1 MAYTPL
7 RVRTHASL
15 GRSTLTDAAVATW
28 AKAHGVPAVGVAEYN
43 TFAGA
48 LETAKRLAK
57 DGVQPLTGITQ
68 TLIRG
73 DATGDLTL
81 FARDAVGYKALLRAS
96 NAQTLAN
103 AKGPLAWDDWRTA
116 VAGAEDR
123 IVVLTGGHAGFAAAS
138 IGAVLADLADFPFV
152 FVEIERDEET
162 SRSGENVLVAAAAAA
177 KRPLV
182 ATTQMV
188 AASTASRKAHEVY
201 MGIVGKTYLADPAR
215 PRLVDGTW
223 LCDEAAFRARFADM
237 PEAVDATNTVAALC
251 AWKIAGSAPRM
262 PRFPFVENEDTALAA
277 QAREGLEL
285 RLMAARASLIELD
298 EAAYAPRLEREIALI
313 RQMGFSGYFLI
324 VADFIGW
331 ARAQGIPV
339 GPGRGSG
346 AGSLVAYAL
355 GITDIDP
362 LPFGLLFE
370 RFLNPDRVSLPD
382 FDIDFG
388 QARRD
393 EVIAYVRRRYGET
406 HVSHIGTWGVLQAR
420 AAVKAVGRV
429 MGVPYPV
436 VERFASMIPQNP
448 TDPISLQEAMESEG
462 LSAELVKADA
472 SVVEM
477 FDVARQVEGL
487 FNYMST
493 HAAGV
498 VIAGAELDDQV
509 PLHRDESGAL
519 VTSFSMKPVEDS
531 GLVKFDF
538 LGLKNLDIIAE
549 TLDFVEALDGE
560 RPNLDALAYQ
570 DSATYQMLAEGD
582 GFGVFQ
588 VESGGMR
595 RAMRELQVDSIQDFI
610 ALISLYR
617 PGPMDQIAT
626 YAAVKR
632 GEQEPAYPHTACADV
647 LRETQGVMVYQEQV
661 MEISRTLAGYS
672 LGEADLLR
680 RAMGKKVKSE
690 MESQRERFEKGAAAG
705 WVSVETTDGRTV
717 RLHAQARVALSDG
730 SGTVTLQDALDRA
743 LDVAI

>member
-7 RVRTHASL
+7 RIRTHASL
-15 GRSTLTDAAVATW
+15 GLSTLTDTAVAAW
-28 AKAHGVPAVGVAEYN
+28 AKTTGVPAVGVAEAN

-48 LETAKRLAK
+48 LETAKTLAK
-57 DGVQPLTGITQ
+57 AGVQPLTGITQ
-68 TLIRG
+68 SLRRG
-73 DATGDLTL
+73 DSTGDLTL
-81 FARDAVGYKALLRAS
+81 FARDAEGYKALLRAS
-96 NAQTLAN
+96 NAKTLAN
-103 AKGPLAWDDWRTA
+103 ATGALDWNTWRDA
-116 VAGAEDR
+116 MVGAEDR
-123 IVVLTGGHAGFAAAS
+123 VVVLTGGRSGFADTA
-138 IGAVLADLADFPFV
+138 AVLADLAGFPFV
-152 FVEIERDEET
+152 FVEIERDG
-162 SRSGENVLVAAAAAA
+162 SGVRSDEAALVAAAVAAN
-177 KRPLV
+177 RPLV
-182 ATTQMV
+182 ATTPMV
-188 AASTASRKAHEVY
+188 AASAASTKAHEVY

-215 PRLVDGTW
+215 PTLVAGTW
-223 LCDEAAFRARFADM
+223 LCDEDTFRARFSDM
-237 PEAVDATNTVAALC
+237 PEAVDATNAVAALC

-262 PRFPFVENEDTALAA
+262 PRFPFVDDEDAALAA

-285 RLMAARASLIELD
+285 RLMAARAALIDLD
-298 EAAYAPRLEREIALI
+298 ESAYAPRLEREIALI
-313 RQMGFSGYFLI
+313 RSMGFSGYFLI

-406 HVSHIGTWGVLQAR
+406 QVAHIGTWGVLQAR

-436 VERFASMIPQNP
+436 VERFAAMIPQNP
-448 TDPISLQEAMESEG
+448 TDPIRLQEAMEGEG
-462 LSAELVKADA
+462 LQAELAKADA

-487 FNYMST
+487 YNYMST

-498 VIAGAELDDQV
+498 VIAGAALDDQV

-519 VTSFSMKPVEDS
+519 VTTFAMKPVEDS

-538 LGLKNLDIIAE
+538 LGLKNLDIVDE
-549 TLDFVEALDGE
+549 TLRFVETLDGE

-595 RAMRELQVDSIQDFI
+595 RAMRALQVDSIQDFI

-632 GEQEPAYPHTACADV
+632 GEQEAAYPHPACADV
-647 LRETQGVMVYQEQV
+647 LKETQGVMVYQEQV
-661 MEISRTLAGYS
+661 MEIAKLLAGYS

-680 RAMGKKVKSE
+680 RAMGKKVKAE
-690 MESQRERFEKGAAAG
+690 MESQRARFLEGAAAG
-705 WVSVETTDGRTV
+705 WVSVETNDGRTL
-717 RLHAQARVALSDG
+717 RRHALERVALANG
-730 SGTVTLQDALDRA
+730 QGTVSLVEAMEQGLEVAL
-743 LDVAI
+743 